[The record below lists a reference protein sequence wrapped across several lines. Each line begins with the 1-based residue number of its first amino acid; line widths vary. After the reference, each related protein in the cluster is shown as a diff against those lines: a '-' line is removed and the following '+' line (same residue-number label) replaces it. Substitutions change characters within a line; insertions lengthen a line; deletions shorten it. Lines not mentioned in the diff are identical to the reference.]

1 MSAAA
6 RAALFRGVGRMS
18 ELEFSRGSGVFIQT
32 QCGRSLLDFTS
43 GIGVTNI
50 GHAHPRVAEAIA
62 KQAGQMVHGQV
73 NLGYH
78 TPMLELV
85 DALLPR
91 LPTGLDRLFFATTG
105 AEAVENAIKLARH
118 ATGKPNVIVFKG
130 GYHGRSF
137 GTMPLTTSKSV
148 YREGFGPFMPGVHVA
163 PYPYALHSDVGEAAC
178 AERALADLNLL
189 LRQESTPA
197 ETCAVLIEPVLGE
210 GGYVPLPPQFLQ
222 SVSTLCRESG
232 MLLIVDE
239 VQSGFGR
246 TGHLFATD
254 GHYGT
259 APDILVMA
267 KGLASGMPL
276 SAVATRAELAD
287 AQAPGSMGGTYAGN
301 AVACAASLATLQ
313 VMDDEGL
320 VANAAVQGE
329 RMKCL
334 LQEIAASGRY
344 PIRDV
349 RGLGLMI
356 GVEFDA
362 DVLPGTAT
370 AVSKAC
376 LDLDLL
382 LLTTSVFETVRFIP
396 PLCITEKE
404 VTDGVERFEAALQRC
419 FA

>member
-1 MSAAA
+1 
-6 RAALFRGVGRMS
+6 
-18 ELEFSRGSGVFIQT
+18 
-32 QCGRSLLDFTS
+32 
-43 GIGVTNI
+43 
-50 GHAHPRVAEAIA
+50 
-62 KQAGQMVHGQV
+62 
-73 NLGYH
+73 
-78 TPMLELV
+78 
-85 DALLPR
+85 
-91 LPTGLDRLFFATTG
+91 
-105 AEAVENAIKLARH
+105 
-118 ATGKPNVIVFKG
+118 
-130 GYHGRSF
+130 
-137 GTMPLTTSKSV
+137 MPLTTSKSV

-222 SVSTLCRESG
+222 SLSTLCRESG

-334 LQEIAASGRY
+334 LHEIAASGRY

-362 DVLPGTAT
+362 DVPPGTAT

-376 LDLDLL
+376 LDLGESPMCLYPISMSVAVLELGGATLYFFFLGPCPGGGSKMCVRSLCTLGMLADLL

-404 VTDGVERFEAALQRC
+404 VTDGVGRFEAALQRC